1 MANFGIGLGAFLN
14 GVTQGAR
21 AYSDI
26 QDQKSKKELRDAQI
40 ADFRQDRAD
49 KAAYRQTAEQ
59 GMADAKANTDG
70 QVDNVMN
77 YYMRNTAP
85 KLQQHWME
93 TGDVQKA
100 EVFGKWIQNENVQQG
115 MRYSAGMM
123 RSAMTGDAD
132 GFAKNMVAAY
142 NQPGYF
148 DDGYEAT
155 GAQVLRDKSGNASG
169 MEIKLKN
176 QKTGEETTH
185 TFNSMEDVY
194 KLAQQFGS
202 PESVFNQGMAEL
214 KSAASTRA
222 ELAKEG
228 REWERDVTG
237 KQIDHGYRV
246 QEKAADHGYRQ
257 QEKAADHGYR
267 MEEDN
272 NQSQLRQAEETNK
285 ARTGAGSSKM
295 RDAQAT
301 ITMLRENGW
310 SDDDVRANLPAILG
324 IENRSRPISSRI
336 DDYVKMMGAN
346 DPKFLRLSQDDQ
358 INQARQYIQK
368 VDSQNAG
375 GGGAGLP
382 TRSGGGQSQQGA
394 GMPFY
399 DRRTN
404 SIIYR

>member
-40 ADFRQDRAD
+40 EDFRQERAD
-49 KAAYRQTAEQ
+49 KAAYRQTAQQ
-59 GMADAKANTDG
+59 GMQDARANTDG
-70 QVDNVMN
+70 QIDNVMN
-77 YYMRNTAP
+77 YYMQNTAP
-85 KLQQHWME
+85 KLQQHWLE

-123 RSAMTGDAD
+123 RAAMTGDAD
-132 GFAKNMVAAY
+132 NFAKNMVAAY

-155 GAQVLRDKSGNASG
+155 SAQVLRDKSGNASG

-176 QKTGEETTH
+176 QSTGEETTH

-202 PESVFNQGMAEL
+202 PESVFSQGMNEL
-214 KSAASTRA
+214 KSAQAART
-222 ELAKEG
+222 EIAKEG
-228 REWERDVTG
+228 RAWDRTVAG
-237 KQIDHGYRV
+237 KQLDHGFRV
-246 QEKAADHGYRQ
+246 QEKASDHNYRLSEQ
-257 QEKAADHGYR
+257 
-267 MEEDN
+267 N
-272 NQSQLRQAEETNK
+272 NQSGLRRAEEADKLRN
-285 ARTGAGSSKM
+285 GSGSAKM

-310 SDDDVRANLPAILG
+310 SDADVRQNLPAILG

-346 DPKFLRLSQDDQ
+346 DPKFLRLSQDEQ